1 MKRYLLAS
9 MLMLVA
15 LGGCSAN
22 GMEGPT
28 GSAGAE
34 GVEGPQG
41 NAGSQG
47 TAGPQGD
54 AGPAGSAG
62 PQGPGG
68 PQGPEGT
75 SSSVGTASPPR
86 EAGAGSSPH
95 TLGEAI
101 LNATTASERNYSYSG
116 SVLLDHDGRCL
127 LTAVVTMQNA
137 VSPDASAAQA
147 AVAYSVGNGAG
158 ASCGLANFVVA
169 AGPNLYT
176 TNTASCAIDVPAN
189 TTVNVGCFTYA
200 IGNFLNQPI
209 VCDATWMC
217 F

>member
-1 MKRYLLAS
+1 MKRYLFAS
-9 MLMLVA
+9 ALMLAA
-15 LGGCSAN
+15 LGGCGA
-22 GMEGPT
+22 EGPA

-34 GVEGPQG
+34 GDEGPQG
-41 NAGSQG
+41 KAGSQG
-47 TAGPQGD
+47 AVGPQGD

-62 PQGPGG
+62 QQGPVG

-75 SSSVGTASPPR
+75 SSAVGAASPPR
-86 EAGAGSSPH
+86 EAGAGSSPNA
-95 TLGEAI
+95 LGEAI
-101 LNATTASERNYSYSG
+101 LNATTAAERNYAYSG

-137 VSPDASAAQA
+137 VSVDSSAAQA
-147 AVAYSVGNGAG
+147 AVAYSVGNGPD

-189 TTVNVGCFTYA
+189 TSVDVGCFTYA

-209 VCDATWMC
+209 VCDATWVC